1 MAELADHHLDH
12 LGGFGTFHGRL
23 AGAAQF
29 ANGATRQFRQS
40 LEQVS
45 SWPGRIE
52 QDTAHVADHLGVR
65 RQHLGHRGIP
75 GCGNA
80 PGRAVGPKRSR
91 YLDKLRRDPAIS
103 ALINAAH
110 GRRGA

>member
-40 LEQVS
+40 LTGHDSQAWQRLDVRDEKIYLTEPLLPATFTRQPNRLPQS
-45 SWPGRIE
+45 
-52 QDTAHVADHLGVR
+52 AHAGSL
-65 RQHLGHRGIP
+65 RG
-75 GCGNA
+75 
-80 PGRAVGPKRSR
+80 
-91 YLDKLRRDPAIS
+91 
-103 ALINAAH
+103 
-110 GRRGA
+110 